1 MLAVRRYE
9 VCPARRAYRGPEMA
23 NLQQMSRV
31 LYHHCWNDIDDWVRS
46 IDQLADLSDEEIG
59 QLECCGEEPDRC
71 SAGQGPAVTS
81 AERPSLI
88 ERTRQSFAGL
98 CDALRFGL
106 RRTC

>member
-1 MLAVRRYE
+1 MSAGCRHRVY
-9 VCPARRAYRGPEMA
+9 PAQRAYRGPEMA
-23 NLQQMSRV
+23 NLQHMSRV
-31 LYHHCWNDIDDWVRS
+31 LYHHCWNDVDDWARN

-59 QLECCGEEPDRC
+59 QLECCGADSTRC
-71 SAGQGPAVTS
+71 RAEQGRTAES
-81 AERPSLI
+81 GERPSLI

>member
-1 MLAVRRYE
+1 
-9 VCPARRAYRGPEMA
+9 MA

-31 LYHHCWNDIDDWVRS
+31 LYHHCWTDIGDWARN
-46 IDQLADLSDEEIG
+46 IDQLADLSDDEIG
-59 QLECCGEEPDRC
+59 QLECCGAEPDRC
-71 SAGQGPAVTS
+71 PAEHGPAAKS
-81 AERPSLI
+81 AERPTLIESAERPTLI